1 MVMFS
6 LTTRGRLHHRA
17 SSLVVWNQLSELEGA
32 SIGNPIQAGPLSL
45 RFLAP
50 RPFKLGRFLHGP
62 SYGEGLAKGPGVGG
76 VHAADRAPVSVGP
89 CSDLHEN
96 LREFQERE
104 ARRTIKK

>member
-32 SIGNPIQAGPLSL
+32 SIGNPVQAGPLSL

-76 VHAADRAPVSVGP
+76 GYMQPIAPLSQSGP
-89 CSDLHEN
+89 ALTFMKISGSFK
-96 LREFQERE
+96 REKQGEP
-104 ARRTIKK
+104 